1 MKHCKICGLGEDY
14 TNIRFNDDGVC
25 NYCEFYEAHKDMLE
39 DTEQL
44 EQAFRQK
51 MEHAKAKARAAGA
64 DYDCLVGF
72 SGGKDSTYIIYQL
85 KETYGMRVL
94 AFTFDNGF
102 STEYGRNNIENA
114 LAKLHVG
121 FLTLVNGIIWPRPQ
135 NCGFF
140 YVKFIKI

>member
-51 MEHAKAKARAAGA
+51 MEHA
-64 DYDCLVGF
+64 
-72 SGGKDSTYIIYQL
+72 
-85 KETYGMRVL
+85 
-94 AFTFDNGF
+94 
-102 STEYGRNNIENA
+102 
-114 LAKLHVG
+114 G

>member
-94 AFTFDNGF
+94 AFT
-102 STEYGRNNIENA
+102 
-114 LAKLHVG
+114 G

>member
-85 KETYGMRVL
+85 KETYGMYWL
-94 AFTFDNGF
+94 LPLITAFQPNTAE
-102 STEYGRNNIENA
+102 T
-114 LAKLHVG
+114 
-121 FLTLVNGIIWPRPQ
+121 TLKMPSPS
-135 NCGFF
+135 CM
-140 YVKFIKI
+140 